1 MNHIVEYIR
10 TDTFLWLMLFINII
24 LFILYITNVIYMKKI
39 KKEYHSFI
47 QKLGNGNNIED
58 ILKHQLSKLEELD
71 SKNQELYAFCKDIN
85 QNMKKCIQKVGII
98 RYSAFKDV
106 GSDLSFAVA
115 LLDEENS
122 GIVFNGV
129 YSSEASNIYAKPII
143 KGESKYRITEEE
155 KQAIQIAM
163 QK

>member
-24 LFILYITNVIYMKKI
+24 LLILYITNVIYMKKT
-39 KKEYHSFI
+39 KKEYYNFI